1 MTERSVVHSTFVVE
15 RSYPVAPAKVFSA
28 FSSPDAKRRWFVDP
42 HDPVPTRHEMVFR
55 VGGKEVNAGCPN
67 DGQMHFFNAVY
78 QDIVPDERIV
88 YSYELLFGETRVS
101 VSLAT
106 IEFVAE
112 SGGTRLVMTE
122 QGAFFDG
129 HDTSAT
135 REHGTGE
142 LLDAL
147 GAFVSSQS

>member
-1 MTERSVVHSTFVVE
+1 MTCIAPMKRAENMRPFV
-15 RSYPVAPAKVFSA
+15 
-28 FSSPDAKRRWFVDP
+28 RR
-42 HDPVPTRHEMVFR
+42 
-55 VGGKEVNAGCPN
+55 
-67 DGQMHFFNAVY
+67 MHFFNAVY
-78 QDIVPDERIV
+78 QDIVPNQRIV

-106 IEFVAE
+106 IELIAE
-112 SGGTRLVMTE
+112 GTGTRLVLTE

-129 HDTSAT
+129 IDTPAT

-147 GAFVSSQS
+147 GAALAAAD